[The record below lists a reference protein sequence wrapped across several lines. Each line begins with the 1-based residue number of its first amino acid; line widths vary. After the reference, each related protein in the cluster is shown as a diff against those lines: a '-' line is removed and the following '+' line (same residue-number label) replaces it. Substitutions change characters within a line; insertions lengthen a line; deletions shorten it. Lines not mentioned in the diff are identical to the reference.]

1 MSTPDEELQ
10 ELRAWKLRAEIELR
24 RLRGDAD
31 GLKEDFASLQQDA
44 AEVVRQWHHG
54 SVGLVD
60 EAIGKLQANGRP
72 DWWKRSESQ
81 DTDNG

>member
-1 MSTPDEELQ
+1 MSTPEEELQ
-10 ELRAWKLRAEIELR
+10 ELRDWKLKAEVEIR

-60 EAIGKLQANGRP
+60 EAIGKLQANGRT
-72 DWWKRSESQ
+72 DWWKLSTPQ
-81 DTDNG
+81 DPVNG